1 MSFIKKPIVILL
13 ALAPFLACAEDD
25 FMADF
30 ILGKYLLV
38 GKGVDTQYTYTGKIT
53 IYREENSLKLKR
65 VVDGK
70 TTVGSVAFESAL
82 GGDSKVIRI
91 RFSQAGKSFEE
102 TCLWQSD
109 LDNYARI
116 SCYLY
121 SPGGDTRDP
130 GMEVMYHDH
139 TAD

>member
-1 MSFIKKPIVILL
+1 MKFSAIFLL
-13 ALAPFLACAEDD
+13 LIIPVFACAEDGVI
-25 FMADF
+25 ADF

-38 GKGVDTQYTYTGKIT
+38 GKGVDTQQTYTGEII
-53 IYREENSLKLKR
+53 IYRDDKGLKLIR
-65 VVDGK
+65 MINGQSTVADVGFE
-70 TTVGSVAFESAL
+70 TTL
-82 GGDSKVIRI
+82 GGDKEVIRI
-91 RFSQAGKSFEE
+91 RFKQADKSYEE

-121 SPGGDTRDP
+121 HSGNNTKDP
-130 GMEVMYHDH
+130 GMEVMFHDH